1 MEVELTGTAKA
12 GLQLPLPA
20 CIPFYLLEPSH
31 QGWQEISVENLWYP
45 SPQAT
50 RATELPTPPLI
61 HTQEGAKTRA
71 SAMITTWTNRTTVLG
86 TSRSDSDNSVNL
98 LLLAWQRRQL
108 QSPWHGFWPS
118 SQFATDGS
126 EETPIKNRKLPST
139 RVPDREAWTESLIS
153 LENKAGTQTT
163 AAPPL

>member
-1 MEVELTGTAKA
+1 MNSRNQTITFPMLSYGTPKA
-12 GLQLPLPA
+12 MPVYAHCRVTFKFHTLPLPG
-20 CIPFYLLEPSH
+20 LPSH
-31 QGWQEISVENLWYP
+31 PHPCKSTLRKSQ
-45 SPQAT
+45 
-50 RATELPTPPLI
+50 R
-61 HTQEGAKTRA
+61 TRA
-71 SAMITTWTNRTTVLG
+71 SVMITTWTNRTTVLG

-126 EETPIKNRKLPST
+126 EETPIKNPKLPST

-153 LENKAGTQTT
+153 LENTAGTQTT